1 MSIPPRAIAAAL
13 LIHALWGGNP
23 VAVKLGLAAFPP
35 LWSGFL
41 RFALGCACVALWAA
55 LARIPLRPPREEWPA
70 MAVLGVLFTL
80 QIALMNFGFAA
91 TTGTNSSVLISTNP
105 LFGLLF
111 AHFLIPGDRVRVV
124 RALGAAIAFIGTF
137 LVLTRGALPESGAG
151 LNVGDLIVLSSA
163 ALLGLRLALTGR
175 FVKRGNEVRLVFWMM
190 LLSLPVFGVGGVAFE
205 TIQWDSVGWVP
216 VAGVVYQG
224 AVVAGLAFTVNFYL
238 IRRYTPSVMISFN
251 FAAPVV
257 GVALSIWLLGDPVL
271 PGVLAGM
278 ALVALGLALVA
289 RR

>member
-1 MSIPPRAIAAAL
+1 MSIPPRAIGAAL
-13 LIHALWGGNP
+13 FIHALWGGNP

-35 LWSGFL
+35 LYSGFL
-41 RFALGCACVALWAA
+41 RFALACLCVAVWAA
-55 LARIPLRPPREEWPA
+55 VARIPLRAPREEWPA
-70 MAVLGVLFTL
+70 IVWIGLLFTL

-91 TTGTNSSVLISTNP
+91 TTGTNSAVLISTNP

-111 AHFLIPGDRVRVV
+111 AHFLIPGDRIRAP
-124 RALGAAIAFIGTF
+124 RALGAAVAFVGTVF
-137 LVLTRGALPESGAG
+137 VLTRGALPAAGEG
-151 LNVGDLIVLSSA
+151 LNAGDLIVLASA
-163 ALLGLRLALTGR
+163 ALLGLRLALSGR
-175 FVKRGNEVRLVFWMM
+175 LLQRVNEVRLVFWMM
-190 LLSLPVFGVGGVAFE
+190 LLSLPLFAIGGVAFE
-205 TIQWDSVGWVP
+205 TILWEQVGWVP
-216 VAGVVYQG
+216 VAGIVYQG

-257 GVALSIWLLGDPVL
+257 GVALSIWILGEPVL

-278 ALVALGLALVA
+278 ALVALGLALVT

>member
-1 MSIPPRAIAAAL
+1 M
-13 LIHALWGGNP
+13 
-23 VAVKLGLAAFPP
+23 AVKLGLAAFPP

-41 RFALGCACVALWAA
+41 RFALGCTCVALWAA
-55 LARIPLRPPREEWPA
+55 LARISLRPQKEEWPV

-80 QIALMNFGFAA
+80 QIGLMNFGFAA
-91 TTGTNSSVLISTNP
+91 TTGTNSSVLIATNP

-111 AHFLIPGDRVRVV
+111 AHFLIPGDRVRIP
-124 RALGAAIAFIGTF
+124 RALGAAIAFIGTI
-137 LVLTRGALPESGAG
+137 LVLTRAALPAPGTGWNA
-151 LNVGDLIVLSSA
+151 GDLIVLSSA

-175 FVKRGNEVRLVFWMM
+175 FLKRGNEVRLVFWMM
-190 LLSLPVFGVGGVAFE
+190 LLSLPVFGAGGFAFE
-205 TIQWDSVGWVP
+205 TIHWDRIGWVP
-216 VAGVVYQG
+216 LAGIVYQG

-257 GVALSIWLLGDPVL
+257 GVALSILILGEPIV

-278 ALVALGLALVA
+278 ALVAAGLALIA

>member
-13 LIHALWGGNP
+13 FIHALWGGNP
-23 VAVKLGLAAFPP
+23 VAVKLGLVAFPP

-55 LARIPLRPPREEWPA
+55 LARIPLRPPKEEWPA
-70 MAVLGVLFTL
+70 MAVLGLLFTL

-137 LVLTRGALPESGAG
+137 LVLTRGMLPGSDEG
-151 LNVGDLIVLSSA
+151 LNAGDLIVLSSA
-163 ALLGLRLALTGR
+163 ALLGFRLALTGR
-175 FVKRGNEVRLVFWMM
+175 FVKRGNEARLVFWMM
-190 LLSLPVFGVGGVAFE
+190 LLSLPVFGIGGAVFE
-205 TIQWDSVGWVP
+205 TIAWQRIGWVP
-216 VAGVVYQG
+216 VAGIIYQG
-224 AVVAGLAFTVNFYL
+224 VLVAGLAFTVNFYL
-238 IRRYTPSVMISFN
+238 IRRYTPSVVISFN
-251 FAAPVV
+251 FTAPVV

-271 PGVLAGM
+271 PDVLAGM